1 MIGKQVQTLKQ
12 LKKDNVGGDLSRK
25 TGEIDSRNTK
35 LQKRI
40 GNTQRQRNQQTP
52 LKKIDQPEILRY

>member
-1 MIGKQVQTLKQ
+1 MRGKQVQTLKR
-12 LKKDNVGGDLSRK
+12 LKKDNIGEDQSRK
-25 TGEIDSRNTK
+25 TDEISYRNTK